1 MTVWRT
7 AARLG
12 AVLVCV
18 LAGTAAFGASPAAA
32 AQGVTVEI
40 TELSDRFAA
49 GTTPKM
55 TVVASKRTGGNCL
68 RVRWSMVLRVE
79 DMRLDQV
86 DVERVEDDGP
96 FAVEVRTEGDSVRL
110 TDERLDP
117 GRLCRNQT
125 VTARYE
131 LELADD
137 VTDGRVSLLVEA
149 RDAQGDLLEE
159 DTVTRNVA
167 GNGRATPSAEPSAEP
182 SEQAEIPITGG
193 GVGQAV
199 DPTSA
204 SGGSGGLLPI
214 GLAVGGM
221 MVFLGMTLLIR
232 ARKRLRVK
240 PVRRPGYGGGW
251 QGSAPTRRQRR

>member
-12 AVLVCV
+12 AVLACV

-32 AQGVTVEI
+32 ARGVTVEI
-40 TELSDRFAA
+40 TEVSGRFEA
-49 GTTPKM
+49 GAEPKM

-68 RVRWSMVLRVE
+68 KVRWSMLLRVE
-79 DMRLDQV
+79 DMSLDQV
-86 DVERVEDDGP
+86 DVDRVEADGP
-96 FAVEVRTEGDSVRL
+96 FAVDRRTEGDSARVI
-110 TDERLDP
+110 DQELDP
-117 GRLCRNQT
+117 GRLCRNNN

-131 LELADD
+131 LELAED
-137 VTDGRVSLLVEA
+137 VPDGRMTLVVEA
-149 RDAQGDLLEE
+149 RDADGDLLED

-167 GNGRATPSAEPSAEP
+167 GNGEATPSAEPTDEA

-240 PVRRPGYGGGW
+240 PVRRPGYGGAW